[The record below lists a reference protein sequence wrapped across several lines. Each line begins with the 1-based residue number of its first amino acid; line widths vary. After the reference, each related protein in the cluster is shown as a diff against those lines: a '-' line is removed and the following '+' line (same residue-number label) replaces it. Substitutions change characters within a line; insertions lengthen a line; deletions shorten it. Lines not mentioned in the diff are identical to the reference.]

1 MHKCSGAYLHGRST
15 KSDGNS
21 LCIAG
26 GVTTLSSCP
35 IRDISVVYHGIVRV
49 LLIARHHPCNDETH
63 QTIITCMR
71 TMLSLACA
79 SVPYCF
85 KETSDLMK
93 IFGTLL
99 GSPNVDSGRPNE
111 RLGVS
116 FRGSFQGGEYTI
128 YGTVVGFKLGK
139 ARVCV
144 TGTWSCRCQ
153 CPSQSP
159 RLAMCNFR
167 LPRSLGLLAASS
179 SKVTVGPGSSR
190 SESLA
195 GFLLL

>member
-1 MHKCSGAYLHGRST
+1 LHGT

-116 FRGSFQGGEYTI
+116 FRGSFQGGEYTVHDLWN
-128 YGTVVGFKLGK
+128 GRWLQ
-139 ARVCV
+139 AR
-144 TGTWSCRCQ
+144 
-153 CPSQSP
+153 QSP
-159 RLAMCNFR
+159 SLRHWHLELS
-167 LPRSLGLLAASS
+167 LPVPVAEPPFGHVQFQVTTVTRAT

-195 GFLLL
+195 GALLL